1 MPNMMLDDLQVKERI
16 LGPTDWNAIYSSA
29 PLVNRVQ
36 FRLARDFNKASKLL
50 ALKFLTELT
59 DEFGELIEPI
69 MLKDGCVSIDVL
81 FHSAVDYRGRDFRG
95 LILQNPK
102 YHEIFRRFDVSHI
115 LLQGFE
121 WGSSDNARHAHFG
134 VDSTGKARP
143 I

>member
-1 MPNMMLDDLQVKERI
+1 MQLDDSQFKGRI
-16 LGPTDWNAIYSSA
+16 LGPTDWDAIYSDA

-50 ALKFLTELT
+50 ALKFLTELN
-59 DEFGELIEPI
+59 DEFGECIEPI
-69 MLKDGCVSIDVL
+69 MIKDGCVSIEVR
-81 FHSAVDYRGRDFRG
+81 FHSSIDYRGRDFRG
-95 LILQNPK
+95 LILQNEG

-115 LLQGFE
+115 ILQGFE
-121 WGSSDNARHAHFG
+121 WDSADNSQHAYFG